1 MAEHKRAIRIGSVTY
16 TIEVSLR
23 RIACTNARGATCPVI
38 QSNTRP
44 RTTVVGM
51 VGPVE
56 NVRTAPF
63 LRTLCGGRTA
73 REAW

>member
-1 MAEHKRAIRIGSVTY
+1 MPFESATVTY

-63 LRTLCGGRTA
+63 LRMLLWRSDSPGSIVMV
-73 REAW
+73 